1 MINSRGT
8 SMNDRENG
16 KVISLRVW
24 KQAKLIEENLDMGIS
39 YQSLISEVEE
49 RRRDDVKY
57 FAVVYSIPA
66 EDFPDE
72 EFFYEPEE
80 TELFT
85 VIRDKGVGEFNSWD
99 NRGVERYE
107 IYDVNTDDVHIMYR
121 IPYKPPYPRL
131 VKDKPSA

>member
-1 MINSRGT
+1 
-8 SMNDRENG
+8 MNNKESE
-16 KVISLRVW
+16 KVVSLKVW
-24 KQAKLIEENLDMGIS
+24 KQVKLIEENLDMGIS
-39 YQSLISEVEE
+39 YQSLIGDVEE
-49 RRRDDVKY
+49 RKRGDAKY

-85 VIRDKGVGEFNSWD
+85 VVRDKGMGEFNSWD
-99 NRGVERYE
+99 GCGVERYE
-107 IYDVNTDDVHIMYR
+107 IYDINTDDVHIMYR

-131 VKDKPSA
+131 VKDHPGA